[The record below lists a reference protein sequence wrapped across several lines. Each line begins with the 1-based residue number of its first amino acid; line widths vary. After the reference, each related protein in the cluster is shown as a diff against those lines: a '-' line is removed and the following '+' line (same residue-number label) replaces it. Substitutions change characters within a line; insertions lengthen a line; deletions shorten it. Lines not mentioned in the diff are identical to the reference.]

1 VAFIYLRRTRPP
13 THRILPP
20 THTHT
25 HTLTLTL
32 TRLRPW
38 ELRGEV
44 KATDR
49 PENSLLEA
57 VVDVE
62 RARRPEPLEAPAETS
77 QTLEEMIKQRIRE
90 ERFDDV
96 VPRMAAGEEALLN
109 RRDKRDELPE
119 VSQEK
124 AQEGLGEV
132 YEKEYLRL
140 ALGVEG
146 ESAEAKEKAEMAAL
160 FRKLCTKLDA
170 LANFHFTPKAA
181 KLDLS
186 VRPNA
191 PAIAMEEVLPLA
203 VSAAD
208 TQAPEEVH
216 EKKKGRE
223 GILRDPAELAQEE
236 RKRLRQGKKAARRKA
251 RRHKAAEEKLVARLN
266 PGLGNKYAREKM
278 RAEIRESGKV
288 VQGQRE
294 EGGSGGGGS
303 GSSKFFSA
311 LQEEVSQHGGYAKKK
326 ESAEG
331 QQKKRP
337 AGSALK
343 L

>member
-1 VAFIYLRRTRPP
+1 M
-13 THRILPP
+13 H
-20 THTHT
+20 
-25 HTLTLTL
+25 
-32 TRLRPW
+32 RPW

-44 KATDR
+44 KASER

-77 QTLEEMIKQRIRE
+77 QSLEEIIKQRILE

-96 VPRMAAGEEALLN
+96 VPREAGGEEALLN
-109 RRDKRDELPE
+109 RGRGRGEELPE

-124 AQEGLGEV
+124 SREGLGEV
-132 YEKEYLRL
+132 YEKEYMRL

-160 FRKLCTKLDA
+160 FRRLCTKLDA
-170 LANFHFTPKAA
+170 LSNFHFTPKAA
-181 KLDLS
+181 KVDVS
-186 VRPNA
+186 VRANV

-203 VSAAD
+203 VSTGD

-216 EKKKGRE
+216 EKKKGRA
-223 GILRDPAELAQEE
+223 GVLRDPAELAQEE
-236 RKRLRQGKKAARRKA
+236 RKRIRQGKKAARRKA
-251 RRHKAAEEKLVARLN
+251 RRQKQAEEKLVARLN
-266 PGLGNKYAREKM
+266 PGLGNKYAREKV

-288 VQGQRE
+288 VQGTRE
-294 EGGSGGGGS
+294 GKGTAAAYST
-303 GSSKFFSA
+303 SSKFFSA
-311 LQEEVSQHGGYAKKK
+311 LQEEVTKNSGSYAKKK
-326 ESAEG
+326 
-331 QQKKRP
+331 
-337 AGSALK
+337 AGAGGGEAAGRFGAANALK

>member
-1 VAFIYLRRTRPP
+1 M
-13 THRILPP
+13 
-20 THTHT
+20 
-25 HTLTLTL
+25 
-32 TRLRPW
+32 
-38 ELRGEV
+38 
-44 KATDR
+44 KAADR

-62 RARRPEPLEAPAETS
+62 RARRPESLEAPAETS
-77 QTLEEMIKQRIRE
+77 QSLEEMIKQRILE

-96 VPRMAAGEEALLN
+96 VPRGAGEEVLLN
-109 RRDKRDELPE
+109 RRGSGEELPE

-124 AQEGLGEV
+124 SQVGLGEV

-146 ESAEAKEKAEMAAL
+146 ESAEAKAKAEMAAL
-160 FRKLCTKLDA
+160 FRRLCTKLDA
-170 LANFHFTPKAA
+170 LSNFHFTPKAV
-181 KLDLS
+181 KVDLS
-186 VRPNA
+186 VRANA

-208 TQAPEEVH
+208 THAPEEVH
-216 EKKKGRE
+216 EKKRGRA
-223 GILRDPAELAQEE
+223 GVLRDPAELAQED
-236 RKRLRQGKKAARRKA
+236 RRRLRQGKKVARRKA

-278 RAEIRESGKV
+278 RAEIRESDKV

-294 EGGSGGGGS
+294 GGAARST
-303 GSSKFFSA
+303 SSKFFSA
-311 LQEEVSQHGGYAKKK
+311 LQDEVTKHGGSYAKKK
-326 ESAEG
+326 AGAEED
-331 QQKKRP
+331 KKAQR
-337 AGSALK
+337 AGGANALK